1 MHACAD
7 EGHAIDYVRVPVT
20 DEKAPKEQDVA
31 LLLQR
36 LAHAPPDA
44 ALVFNC
50 QVRHLGSD
58 SEPFR
63 GCGNQF
69 MT

>member
-1 MHACAD
+1 M
-7 EGHAIDYVRVPVT
+7 E
-20 DEKAPKEQDVA
+20 

-50 QVRHLGSD
+50 QVRTWTLDFEDTAVLGASGTRLV
-58 SEPFR
+58 SR
-63 GCGNQF
+63 W
-69 MT
+69 